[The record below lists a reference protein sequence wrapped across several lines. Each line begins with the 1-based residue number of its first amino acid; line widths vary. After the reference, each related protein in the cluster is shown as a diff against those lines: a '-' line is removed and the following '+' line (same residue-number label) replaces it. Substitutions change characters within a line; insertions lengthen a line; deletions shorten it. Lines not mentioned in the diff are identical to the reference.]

1 MTEPVAPEIIK
12 YLDEDGLKQVYSRLN
27 RRYRIVDELPSNI
40 SALEPNERKEIFIV
54 REAEEEFTR
63 FFPFVISD
71 GKWESLGVSIDDIDA
86 KADLVDDAVPGH
98 LAALDEYGN
107 IVDSGMYPGVF
118 VALTSDSATSG
129 RATDMRDIWTA
140 YTSGIPVML
149 LDNRGNGLYASL
161 NAAGY
166 LWIERGYVRE
176 AQCTLDKNHKP
187 VDDTIHGYCKVVE
200 GEVRFYKDKNYTEP
214 IEGVDN
220 KFYLDCNGNKVYR
233 FFDSHFEKV
242 QRFIQFATLELDKA
256 CDPVWE
262 DRTVSHLVYYRMV
275 EPIESW
281 SPDAFTVVKLTV
293 SDSGGG
299 GDIKCKADKV
309 VNAVNGHLAG
319 LSGDGN
325 LTDSGLD
332 PEDLATQDAIDEL
345 ADEIDTKAS
354 TEYVNT
360 ELVKKADK
368 VYVNTELAKKAD
380 TTYVNTEL
388 TKKADRVYV
397 DTELVKKADRVYV
410 DTELVKKADKVYVDT
425 ELVKKADKVY
435 VDTELAKKADTG
447 YVDTE
452 LAKKANQEDMA
463 AALAG
468 KVDMEDGKG
477 LSTNDY
483 TDADK
488 EKLTSIEWRP
498 AAEGGGDI
506 SLVTTGEKFQWNEKQ
521 DRIEYYLEGARVD
534 DGMLII
540 TGSDGTEVSFSG
552 TSVIDK
558 VAIPE
563 MDLEIVGKRV
573 TIPLATVAEPG
584 EVGTSG
590 LVQGICEEFND
601 NGMVNH
607 NQQP

>member
-149 LDNRGNGLYASL
+149 LDNRGNGLFASL

-200 GEVRFYKDKNYTEP
+200 GEVRFYKDKDYTEP

-242 QRFIQFATLELDKA
+242 QRFIQFATLELDKT

-262 DRTVSHLVYYRMV
+262 DRTVSSMVYYRMV
-275 EPIESW
+275 EPVSAW
-281 SPDAFTVVKLTV
+281 SPDEFTVVKVTA

-299 GDIKCKADKV
+299 DVKSKADKV
-309 VNAVNGHLAG
+309 ANAVAGHLAG

-332 PEDLATQDAIDEL
+332 PEDLANQDDLEAL
-345 ADEIDTKAS
+345 AEQVD
-354 TEYVNT
+354 T
-360 ELVKKADK
+360 ELRKKADK
-368 VYVNTELAKKAD
+368 
-380 TTYVNTEL
+380 
-388 TKKADRVYV
+388 
-397 DTELVKKADRVYV
+397 
-410 DTELVKKADKVYVDT
+410 
-425 ELVKKADKVY
+425 
-435 VDTELAKKADTG
+435 G
-447 YVDTE
+447 YVDLE
-452 LAKKANQEDMA
+452 LSKKIDKGYAVERIATPDEV
-463 AALAG
+463 LPL
-468 KVDMEDGKG
+468 VDGK
-477 LSTNDY
+477 
-483 TDADK
+483 
-488 EKLTSIEWRP
+488 
-498 AAEGGGDI
+498 
-506 SLVTTGEKFQWNEKQ
+506 
-521 DRIEYYLEGARVD
+521 
-534 DGMLII
+534 
-540 TGSDGTEVSFSG
+540 
-552 TSVIDK
+552 
-558 VAIPE
+558 
-563 MDLEIVGKRV
+563 V
-573 TIPLATVAEPG
+573 TIPEATAAEPG
-584 EVGTSG
+584 IYGKHG
-590 LVQGICEEFND
+590 LVSMRYDEFN
-601 NGMVNH
+601 NAGMIER
-607 NQQP
+607 P